1 MPSET
6 SLGSLIITPRCSVCG
21 IPESHLEGK
30 LKRCAGCSATVYC
43 SKECQKQAWSKH
55 KVSCRAKW
63 KEDEPPAPNDINS
76 PVPSDSVAALD
87 HALSVWIGIHHYP
100 LLVIATATVCLQGGY
115 ALHFSPDSSLAIGF
129 AVHPLPKFVASLL
142 SGAGT
147 PDDNPGTGFHLVN
160 ALSVSKDKIL
170 KDCSPAGTE
179 GALDW
184 EGVVSACQVVSADLL
199 SKTEVDPATLG
210 ALPGIFSIKHSPVL
224 RIQPVVVFRLPQDR
238 GETLDEE
245 THAVFEDIRVLC
257 VTMMAAG
264 LVLRPPSVERV
275 NTSCPDVGTLVR
287 RKKKQWE
294 WERIPDWDWGRA
306 ALMVPREL
314 RKTDLHPKELWA
326 SFLSQSAWTVEQVMP
341 KTCKP
346 RAAEAGGGA
355 GALVARGFAT
365 LMGSL
370 VLWMRV

>member
-1 MPSET
+1 M
-6 SLGSLIITPRCSVCG
+6 
-21 IPESHLEGK
+21 
-30 LKRCAGCSATVYC
+30 
-43 SKECQKQAWSKH
+43 
-55 KVSCRAKW
+55 
-63 KEDEPPAPNDINS
+63 
-76 PVPSDSVAALD
+76 
-87 HALSVWIGIHHYP
+87 
-100 LLVIATATVCLQGGY
+100 CLQGGY

-264 LVLRPPSVERV
+264 LVLRPPSAERV
-275 NTSCPDVGTLVR
+275 NTFCPDVGTLVR
-287 RKKKQWE
+287 RKKKEWE

-341 KTCKP
+341 KTVRVCVRIDCVCTDASNKSGLTAGSSVSP
-346 RAAEAGGGA
+346 SSTVVVQTARGGGGRGRRRPRREGLRYPHGLA
-355 GALVARGFAT
+355 GSVDAGVRGD
-365 LMGSL
+365 
-370 VLWMRV
+370 LWT